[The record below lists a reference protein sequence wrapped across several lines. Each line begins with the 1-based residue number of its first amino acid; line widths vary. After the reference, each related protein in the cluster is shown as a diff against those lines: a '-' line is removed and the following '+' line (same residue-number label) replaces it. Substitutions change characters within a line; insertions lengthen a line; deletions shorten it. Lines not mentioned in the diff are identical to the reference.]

1 MQPYPYK
8 VYITSVH
15 NSVYNFENPCFA
27 GGFLLTF
34 TIIDILCH
42 PMQKIVLMLKPR
54 HLAEKIL
61 KIIGDIVNILQVRG
75 FSGAFVVKLFDMTLR
90 Q

>member
-1 MQPYPYK
+1 
-8 VYITSVH
+8 
-15 NSVYNFENPCFA
+15 
-27 GGFLLTF
+27 
-34 TIIDILCH
+34 
-42 PMQKIVLMLKPR
+42 MQKIALMLKPR

-61 KIIGDIVNILQVRG
+61 KIIGDMVNILQVRG